1 MQLLKKNLFPVST
14 DYKINKNS
22 KSRFVNIDLRF
33 NSKNGLIYLKR
44 KWELKDILPKYKWIN
59 YSEPEV
65 HLGNQ
70 KKIIQR
76 FIKNSLKKK
85 LLCLSYKDIS
95 LAKKLKKNLKFDV
108 IGKKKNFYSGVE
120 TCQSLILK
128 KRFIKEKK
136 KYDVILC
143 RHILEHVFNIKEFF
157 NSLNKKSNDECIFF
171 FEVPDCEKLLK
182 NNDYTMLWEDHLAYF
197 TQSTFVQI
205 LKENNMKILNYKKIK
220 QPFEDILC
228 AVVKKTDKKHLEKI
242 SNNEIKIKKKLAIN
256 FKKNFNL
263 IKKKLI
269 TFLR

>member
-33 NSKNGLIYLKR
+33 NLKNGLIYLKR

-70 KKIIQR
+70 KKIIR
-76 FIKNSLKKK
+76 RYIKNLLKKK

-108 IGKKKNFYSGVE
+108 IGKKNNYYSGVE
-120 TCQSLILK
+120 TCQSLISK

-136 KYDVILC
+136 
-143 RHILEHVFNIKEFF
+143 
-157 NSLNKKSNDECIFF
+157 S
-171 FEVPDCEKLLK
+171 
-182 NNDYTMLWEDHLAYF
+182 M
-197 TQSTFVQI
+197 
-205 LKENNMKILNYKKIK
+205 M
-220 QPFEDILC
+220 
-228 AVVKKTDKKHLEKI
+228 
-242 SNNEIKIKKKLAIN
+242 
-256 FKKNFNL
+256 
-263 IKKKLI
+263 
-269 TFLR
+269 